1 MEVILGGVGI
11 PPAGIGGAGGGGG
24 GGGGG
29 ADIRVG
35 EDDGSKKKPYKF
47 SVKKESF
54 CFIKSHNIGI
64 LILTFT

>member
-35 EDDGSKKKPYKF
+35 EDDGSKKKHINL
-47 SVKKESF
+47 VLKKNHF
-54 CFIKSHNIGI
+54 V
-64 LILTFT
+64 L